1 MPSSGSGVFAQTS
14 FVPCDWSPEENKAF
28 EVALAQ
34 HYHDQENRWH
44 KIAASVPGRT
54 AQEEDLQ
61 RIDSGLVP
69 LPDYSECLYLPES
82 QPRERLG
89 PGSGQQKASAP
100 VPKKTR
106 VDTAGTDRRKGVP
119 WTEEEHRLFL
129 IGLSQ
134 FGKGD
139 WRSIARNYVVSR
151 TPTQVASH
159 AQKYFIRLNSA
170 NKKDKRRA
178 SIHDITSSTVI

>member
-1 MPSSGSGVFAQTS
+1 MLAEVASHGPHASKFAQM
-14 FVPCDWSPEENKAF
+14 
-28 EVALAQ
+28 AQ
-34 HYHDQENRWH
+34 DCCQCTREDR
-44 KIAASVPGRT
+44 AGDSR
-54 AQEEDLQ
+54 AQNGDANAQEDLQ

-69 LPDYSECLYLPES
+69 LPDFWATSECLYLPES